1 MNTLEKLSL
10 SWKDFKKN
18 ASESF
23 CALRNEEDFFDV
35 TLVCDDM
42 KQIEAHKV
50 VLSSCSPVLKY
61 LLKSN
66 KHPHPLLYIRGVKN
80 IELQNVIDYIYFGEV
95 SIAQEDL
102 NGFLVIAEDL
112 KLKGLINTTP
122 ATEYEE
128 KPTFQN
134 MPSTGPT
141 GPVDMYDQQISSGP
155 FENLLTPLDE
165 VAEQFEEDTGEEFN
179 DTSENVDYSNN
190 DYETVIN
197 SMMEKVNKLWHCKVC
212 GKEYTIKNKTNLK
225 KHVENNHARGF
236 IHTCGLCGKTFS
248 TKSTLL
254 YHRSICKRDVNASY
268 L

>member
-18 ASESF
+18 VSESF

-42 KQIEAHKV
+42 EQIEAHKV
-50 VLSSCSPVLKY
+50 VLSSCSPVLKH

-80 IELQNVIDYIYFGEV
+80 IELQHVIDYIYFGQV

-112 KLKGLINTTP
+112 KLKGLINT

-134 MPSTGPT
+134 VSSPGP
-141 GPVDMYDQQISSGP
+141 GDMYSQQVSSGP
-155 FENLLTPLDE
+155 FENMLTPLDE
-165 VAEQFEEDTGEEFN
+165 VAESFDEGTRDEF
-179 DTSENVDYSNN
+179 DDISESIEYSNN
-190 DYETVIN
+190 EYETVIN
-197 SMMEKVNKLWHCKVC
+197 SMIDKVNKLWHCKVC

-236 IHTCGLCGKTFS
+236 IHTCSLCGKTFS

-254 YHRSICKRDVNASY
+254 YHRSSCTRDVNESY
-268 L
+268 